1 MATPSTPS
9 LLLPACFSFFF
20 VFLFD
25 VWFSPKVFSVEV
37 VILIGEWRITII
49 EYCGKDGMCLTL
61 QPKRSIFFMVRKK
74 IVLSVMTVVAL
85 WGGGMPLGAQTQ
97 DSVCLKP
104 VCGLEYA
111 GELQTNFRGGH
122 GFVNL
127 LGLNA
132 EIPLGRSLTLSVST
146 VSSAKSSEERLAD
159 DVQVFSNLEA
169 DNLPLALCV
178 AGMGWRIGE
187 RHSLFAGIRNMNVD
201 YFTSDVT
208 SLFTHS
214 SNGIFPTVASN
225 YDIANYPVASVGVHY
240 MYETDPLTLQAS
252 LYNGRGYKRFSGRE
266 NVFRFCPESDGVFA
280 VAQAEYKYHDSHYFL
295 GTSFHY
301 GRLDGGAR
309 QVRPSFWT
317 YAEQRVASD
326 LSLMVAYSH
335 DFQPSSLCRN
345 FVGLGG
351 KMDVGKA
358 EVGLFSDYT
367 RIEGVDEWA
376 TELTCR

>member
-1 MATPSTPS
+1 
-9 LLLPACFSFFF
+9 
-20 VFLFD
+20 
-25 VWFSPKVFSVEV
+25 
-37 VILIGEWRITII
+37 
-49 EYCGKDGMCLTL
+49 
-61 QPKRSIFFMVRKK
+61 
-74 IVLSVMTVVAL
+74 
-85 WGGGMPLGAQTQ
+85 
-97 DSVCLKP
+97 
-104 VCGLEYA
+104 
-111 GELQTNFRGGH
+111 
-122 GFVNL
+122 
-127 LGLNA
+127 
-132 EIPLGRSLTLSVST
+132 
-146 VSSAKSSEERLAD
+146 
-159 DVQVFSNLEA
+159 
-169 DNLPLALCV
+169 
-178 AGMGWRIGE
+178 
-187 RHSLFAGIRNMNVD
+187 
-201 YFTSDVT
+201 
-208 SLFTHS
+208 
-214 SNGIFPTVASN
+214 
-225 YDIANYPVASVGVHY
+225 

-376 TELTCR
+376 TELTCRYRCSGMLSLQPTFFLIHTGGEVRKCRHFPFYRVSLARCLHRFFLLEVCEGIRVSVRQWTIGARFPFFAVGLFSVMVFFCVVWFCCSFHVVCPPVLFCGRSLPHSFQKVCWPGRDGSSAEAAA